1 MQQSDFTDEELM
13 AYADGELPEDRASAM
28 DLALADSVELA
39 DRLALFIETRS
50 VAKEAWEPALHAP
63 VPDHLVQRVRELAAA
78 DQKAQTVS
86 DDTVVAFQPKPSAPA
101 ATPLWK
107 LPLAASLALA
117 VGLGAG
123 LMLSPNSSDGLGSI
137 EIAALTD
144 ARIIAALNTVPSG
157 EDTLLTDGA
166 RIAPIATFFDGA
178 QTLCREFE
186 FDRTDG
192 MTIVSV
198 ACQRGGQWDVQMA
211 VAAAA
216 ATDTGY
222 APASSLDTLDA
233 YLSANN
239 AGPPL
244 DPSDEAAALAALR

>member
-1 MQQSDFTDEELM
+1 MQKPEFTDEELM
-13 AYADGELPEDRASAM
+13 AYADGELAEERASAL
-28 DLALADSVELA
+28 DVALAESVDLA
-39 DRLALFIETRS
+39 DRLALFVDTKM
-50 VAKEAWEPALHAP
+50 VAKEAWEPVLQEP
-63 VPDHLVQRVRELAAA
+63 VPEYLVQRVRDLAAVDEQVQEA
-78 DQKAQTVS
+78 A
-86 DDTVVAFQPKPSAPA
+86 DDTVVAFPQKARPET
-101 ATPLWK
+101 ATPVWK
-107 LPLAASLALA
+107 LPLAAGLALA

-123 LMLSPNSSDGLGSI
+123 LMLSQDTDGSFGSI

-144 ARIIAALNTVPSG
+144 SQVIAALDTVPSG
-157 EDTLLTDGA
+157 EDMLLDNGV

-186 FDRTDG
+186 FDRADG

-198 ACQRGGQWDVQMA
+198 ACQRDGAWDVQMA

-233 YLSANN
+233 YLGANN

-244 DPSDEAAALAALR
+244 DLKEEAAALDALR